1 MKPANLLLNERW
13 QLILADFGTAKVLN
27 DLETGSP
34 LTMKKSNSTNQIP
47 LSKPNLLFEENSNE
61 EELVGT
67 EEYISPEAI

>member
-1 MKPANLLLNERW
+1 MKPANLLINERW

-47 LSKPNLLFEENSNE
+47 LSKPNLLCEENSNE